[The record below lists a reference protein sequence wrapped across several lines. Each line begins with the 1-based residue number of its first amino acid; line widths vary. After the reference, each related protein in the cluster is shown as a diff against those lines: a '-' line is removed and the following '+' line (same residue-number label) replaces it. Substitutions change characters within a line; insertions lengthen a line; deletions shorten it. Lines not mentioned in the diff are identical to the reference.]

1 MNEYLENPNRISDGE
16 LLQTKCLGYSV
27 TDQGYYIETHH
38 RNGSKSRGKR
48 EKMINYHVKSL
59 ANEPNMILSKK
70 RIVNNHGPH
79 VKKMSFKSFDQRR
92 ALTKTDHRDEGFDEP
107 SNYLYANPLRS
118 SSACHKKS
126 FSNERSS
133 SPRKNKSTKGG
144 KVATLIVLVKPSS
157 TRQKKIKQRSQM
169 SALKRVSATQAM
181 INLIK
186 SCKNK
191 Q

>member
-1 MNEYLENPNRISDGE
+1 M
-16 LLQTKCLGYSV
+16 LLQPKCLGYSI
-27 TDQGYYIETHH
+27 TDQGYYVETHH

-48 EKMINYHVKSL
+48 EKMINYPAKSL
-59 ANEPNMILSKK
+59 IKEPNMFLSKK

-92 ALTKTDHRDEGFDEP
+92 ALTKIDHRDEGFDEP

-126 FSNERSS
+126 FSNERHSS
-133 SPRKNKSTKGG
+133 SPRKNKSSKGG
-144 KVATLIVLVKPSS
+144 KVATSIVLVKPSS
-157 TRQKKIKQRSQM
+157 TRQKKVKQRSQM

-191 Q
+191 H